1 MRTVILERPGLL
13 RTADTSPPGDPGPGA
28 ALVRVRHVGV
38 CGTDTHAWHGRQPF
52 FTFPRILGHELG
64 VEVLATGQ
72 GVTDVQPGDRCAVEP
87 YLDCGI
93 CSACCQGRGN
103 CCERLQVL
111 GVHTDGGMR
120 ELIQVPAAKLHPSPS
135 LDLEQLALVETI
147 CIGAHAV
154 KRAAIQAG
162 MRLLVLGA
170 GPIGLGVAEVA
181 RGRGAEVTLADV
193 NAKRL
198 AFARDQAGFR
208 QTLAVGTDGLD
219 TAVRQAFGGEL
230 PALVVDATGNAR
242 SMESAFGLV
251 AHAGTLVFVGL
262 VQSVISFHDPDL
274 HRRELTVLASRNA
287 LPADFARVITAM
299 ETGRIDVRPWITHR
313 AALEDV
319 PAQFAGWAEPSSGV
333 VKAVI
338 EIET

>member
-1 MRTVILERPGLL
+1 MQTVILERPGVL
-13 RTADTSPPGDPGPGA
+13 RLDDTSPPRDPAAGA
-28 ALVRVRHVGV
+28 ALVRVRRIGV

-64 VEVLATGQ
+64 VEVVATGP
-72 GVTDVQPGDRCAVEP
+72 GVTDYRPGDRCAVEP
-87 YLDCGI
+87 YLDCGT
-93 CSACCQGRGN
+93 CAACLQGRGN

-120 ELIQVPAAKLHPSPS
+120 ELIELPAAKLHTSAA

-154 KRAAIQAG
+154 ERARIQAG
-162 MRLLVLGA
+162 TRLLVLGA

-193 NAKRL
+193 NAGRL
-198 AFARDQAGFR
+198 AFARDSAGFT
-208 QTLAVGTDGLD
+208 QTLLVANGGLE
-219 TAVRQAFGGEL
+219 TAVRDAFGGEL
-230 PALVVDATGNAR
+230 PAVVFDATGNAR

-262 VQSVISFHDPDL
+262 VQAAISFHDPDL
-274 HRRELTVLASRNA
+274 HRKELTVLASRNA
-287 LPADFARVITAM
+287 LPADFVRVIAAM
-299 ETGRIDVRPWITHR
+299 EAGRIDVRPWITHR
-313 AALEDV
+313 AALADV
-319 PAQFAGWAEPSSGV
+319 PTIFASWAEPASGV

-338 EIET
+338 EV